1 MRGYQW
7 LDDTRL
13 ATATTTTTTTT
24 TTPLLVYDYM
34 ITTITTY

>member
-13 ATATTTTTTTT
+13 ATATTTTTT
-24 TTPLLVYDYM
+24 PLLVYDYM